1 MHSIFGVPPIP
12 KGNFED
18 SHKYDQATARKKKQH
33 TPFGTPV
40 TV

>member
-1 MHSIFGVPPIP
+1 MHFIFGVPPVP

-18 SHKYDQATARKKKQH
+18 SHKYDQATARNKKQH
-33 TPFGTPV
+33 APLGTRV